1 MKMGRGAGRA
11 LLIALVV
18 VLAAHATPASAAP
31 KSYLVM
37 ACQRPASWSDLLTPI
52 TSQFRIFYI
61 FDAIKGIA
69 LQIDSVFVPALKL
82 LPGVAVIE
90 DKLYQVKTTHSWG
103 FLGLEGSYGE
113 PVDVWKNVANFGE
126 GVIIANVDTGV
137 SPISASFRDDGT
149 LPKPA
154 NWTGGCQQ
162 GYSGCNNK
170 LIGARVFNE
179 GIKLLSD
186 TGLNDTEVNSP
197 WDYEGHGSH
206 TLSTAG
212 GGFVPNVGAL
222 GHGMGT
228 AKGGS
233 PRAHAASYK
242 ACFKEGCSG
251 LDILRAILT
260 AVEDGVHVLSLS
272 VGSPASDYATDTIA
286 IGTAYAVTQLVVV
299 VAAGGN
305 DGPAAGSISNVAPW
319 MLTVGAST
327 MDRIFPADVV
337 IGAKTITG
345 QSLSSSTDQPCAMIS
360 GEKANAAG
368 QSAANS
374 SLCVP
379 GSLDPAK
386 VRGKIVVCT
395 RGSNGRV
402 AKGEVVKDAGGVGM
416 VLCNAAAS
424 GDDVSADP
432 HIIPAAHCSYSQCID
447 IFKYLQSDAS
457 PVGEIK
463 TRDAEVGVKPSP
475 VMAAFSSRG
484 PNTITPQILKPDII
498 APGVNVI
505 AAYSQEVS
513 PTGLA
518 SDSRPVAYMVESGT
532 SMSCP
537 HVAGIAGLLRAK
549 YPKWNPNM
557 VYSAIMTTANRGG
570 NDGVGIRDETGRA
583 ATPFSYGSG
592 HVNPARALDPGL
604 VYDTTT
610 HDYLNFICSMR
621 PTNTQGL
628 LPVSLPL
635 PLEELWTVLNCVF
648 HGTDSN
654 PFKCSKD
661 DNHPEDLNY
670 PSISAPCLPSS
681 GSFTVKRRVRNVG
694 GGAVSYTVS
703 ITQPPGVTVTVN
715 PSTLSFDG
723 ENPDV
728 EKHFKDPEGILAPPQ
743 PGHISRL
750 EFRRRLDSDA
760 DARAAFDLQ
769 VKEEQERRRKE
780 REARVIPETDAGLV
794 EFFLDTDAREIE
806 IEIGRLRP
814 RLNKGF
820 FDHIQR
826 EIAQIKFAVTRTAAN
841 EDRLIEL
848 EAMQKVIGEGVEAYD
863 KLQNDLVTAK
873 ERLTNILQSK
883 DRKKTLL
890 DMVERNELNMS
901 ILTLLDENIASAKTS
916 NQEEAVAFMEDVRSS
931 MLKYITV

>member
-1 MKMGRGAGRA
+1 M
-11 LLIALVV
+11 
-18 VLAAHATPASAAP
+18 
-31 KSYLVM
+31 
-37 ACQRPASWSDLLTPI
+37 
-52 TSQFRIFYI
+52 
-61 FDAIKGIA
+61 
-69 LQIDSVFVPALKL
+69 
-82 LPGVAVIE
+82 AVIE

-113 PVDVWKNVANFGE
+113 E
-126 GVIIANVDTGV
+126 GV

-228 AKGGS
+228 TKGGS
-233 PRAHAASYK
+233 PRAHVASYK
-242 ACFKEGCSG
+242 ACFKEGCSS

-272 VGSPASDYATDTIA
+272 VGSHASDYATDTIA

-305 DGPAAGSISNVAPW
+305 DGPPAGSISNVAPW

-345 QSLSSSTDQPCAMIS
+345 QSLSSSTDQPYAMIS

-374 SLCVP
+374 SLCMP

-447 IFKYLQSDAS
+447 IFKYLQ
-457 PVGEIK
+457 EIK

-484 PNTITPQILKPDII
+484 PNTITPRILKPDII

-518 SDSRPVAYMVESGT
+518 SDSRRVAYMVESVT

-549 YPKWNPNM
+549 HPKWNPNM
-557 VYSAIMTTANRGG
+557 VYSAIMTT
-570 NDGVGIRDETGRA
+570 VRDETSRA

-592 HVNPARALDPGL
+592 HMNPARALDPGL

-635 PLEELWTVLNCVF
+635 PLEELWTVLSCVF
-648 HGTDSN
+648 RGTDSN

-661 DNHPEDLNY
+661 DNHPKDLNY

-694 GGAVSYTVS
+694 GGAASYTVS
-703 ITQPPGVTVTVN
+703 ITQPPGVMVTVN

-723 ENPDV
+723 ENPEE
-728 EKHFKDPEGILAPPQ
+728 EKHFKVTFQVHDP
-743 PGHISRL
+743 
-750 EFRRRLDSDA
+750 
-760 DARAAFDLQ
+760 
-769 VKEEQERRRKE
+769 
-780 REARVIPETDAGLV
+780 V
-794 EFFLDTDAREIE
+794 E
-806 IEIGRLRP
+806 
-814 RLNKGF
+814 
-820 FDHIQR
+820 
-826 EIAQIKFAVTRTAAN
+826 AAN
-841 EDRLIEL
+841 HVFGGIEWSDG
-848 EAMQKVIGEGVEAYD
+848 KNHHVWSPI
-863 KLQNDLVTAK
+863 
-873 ERLTNILQSK
+873 
-883 DRKKTLL
+883 
-890 DMVERNELNMS
+890 
-901 ILTLLDENIASAKTS
+901 
-916 NQEEAVAFMEDVRSS
+916 VATT
-931 MLKYITV
+931 KCG

>member
-1 MKMGRGAGRA
+1 MGRGAGRA
-11 LLIALVV
+11 LPLAMALL
-18 VLAAHATPASAAP
+18 LALHLHATPASAAP
-31 KSYLVM
+31 K
-37 ACQRPASWSDLLTPI
+37 ACNATLPHSPFPSCYHFLCRDFLHARSLTWVDLI
-52 TSQFRIFYI
+52 YSFGS
-61 FDAIKGIA
+61 IKGLGI
-69 LQIDSVFVPALKL
+69 QIDSLLVPVLKL
-82 LPGVAVIE
+82 LSGVVAVIE
-90 DKLYQVKTTHSWG
+90 DKLYAVQTTRSWE
-103 FLGLEGSYGE
+103 FLGLQNSNGE
-113 PVDVWKNVANFGE
+113 AHDVWKNVGKFGE

-154 NWTGGCQQ
+154 NWIGGCQP

-179 GIKLLSD
+179 GIKAMSEQN
-186 TGLNDTEVNSP
+186 GEQVNQTEVNSP
-197 WDYEGHGSH
+197 WDYEGHGTH

-222 GHGMGT
+222 GHGTGT

-233 PRAHAASYK
+233 PRAHVASYK

-260 AVEDGVHVLSLS
+260 AVEDGVH
-272 VGSPASDYATDTIA
+272 
-286 IGTAYAVTQLVVV
+286 
-299 VAAGGN
+299 
-305 DGPAAGSISNVAPW
+305 
-319 MLTVGAST
+319 
-327 MDRIFPADVV
+327 
-337 IGAKTITG
+337 G
-345 QSLSSSTDQPCAMIS
+345 QSLSGSTDQPCAMIS

-424 GDDVSADP
+424 GGDVSADP

-447 IFKYLQSDAS
+447 IFNYLQSDPS
-457 PVGEIK
+457 PMGAIK
-463 TRDAEVGVKPSP
+463 TRDAELGVKPSP

-518 SDSRPVAYMVESGT
+518 SDSRRVAYMVESGT

-570 NDGVGIRDETGRA
+570 NDGVGIRDETGSA

-592 HVNPARALDPGL
+592 HVNPVRALDPGL

-610 HDYLNFICSMR
+610 HDYLNFICSLR
-621 PTNTQGL
+621 PTDTQGL

-635 PLEELWTVLNCVF
+635 PLDILWTLLIRVF

-654 PFKCSKD
+654 PFQCSKGA
-661 DNHPEDLNY
+661 NRPEDLNY
-670 PSISAPCLPSS
+670 PSISVPCLPSS

-694 GGAVSYTVS
+694 GGAASYTVS
-703 ITQPPGVTVTVN
+703 ITQPAGVTVIVD
-715 PSTLSFDG
+715 PSTVSFDG
-723 ENPDV
+723 KNPDE
-728 EKHFKDPEGILAPPQ
+728 EKHFKVTFQVYDP
-743 PGHISRL
+743 
-750 EFRRRLDSDA
+750 
-760 DARAAFDLQ
+760 
-769 VKEEQERRRKE
+769 VK
-780 REARVIPETDAGLV
+780 
-794 EFFLDTDAREIE
+794 
-806 IEIGRLRP
+806 
-814 RLNKGF
+814 
-820 FDHIQR
+820 
-826 EIAQIKFAVTRTAAN
+826 AAN
-841 EDRLIEL
+841 YVFGGIEWSDG
-848 EAMQKVIGEGVEAYD
+848 KHHVWSPI
-863 KLQNDLVTAK
+863 
-873 ERLTNILQSK
+873 
-883 DRKKTLL
+883 
-890 DMVERNELNMS
+890 
-901 ILTLLDENIASAKTS
+901 
-916 NQEEAVAFMEDVRSS
+916 VATT
-931 MLKYITV
+931 KCG

>member
-11 LLIALVV
+11 LLLALALL
-18 VLAAHATPASAAP
+18 LAVHATPASAAT

-37 ACQRPASWSDLLTPI
+37 ACQRPASWSDLLTPV

-69 LQIDSVFVPALKL
+69 LQIDSIFVPALKL
-82 LPGVAVIE
+82 LPGVVVIE
-90 DKLYQVKTTHSWG
+90 DKLYQVQTTHSWG
-103 FLGLEGSYGE
+103 FLGLEGLDGE
-113 PVDVWKNVANFGE
+113 PINVWKNIANFGQ

-149 LPKPA
+149 LPKPDR
-154 NWTGGCQQ
+154 WSGGCQQ

-179 GIKLLSD
+179 GIKLLNKQR
-186 TGLNDTEVNSP
+186 GKQLNETEVNSSS
-197 WDYEGHGSH
+197 DYEGHGTH

-212 GGFVPNVGAL
+212 GGLVPNVGAL
-222 GHGMGT
+222 GHGTGT

-233 PRAHAASYK
+233 PRAHVASYK
-242 ACFKEGCSG
+242 ACFREGCSG
-251 LDILRAILT
+251 VDILKAILT
-260 AVEDGVHVLSLS
+260 AVDDGVHVLSLS
-272 VGSPASDYATDTIA
+272 VGSPASDYVTDTIA
-286 IGTAYAVTQLVVV
+286 IGTAYAVTQRVVV

-337 IGAKTITG
+337 IGTKTITG

-374 SLCVP
+374 SLCLP

-386 VRGKIVVCT
+386 VSGKIVVCT
-395 RGSNGRV
+395 RGGANGRV
-402 AKGEVVKDAGGVGM
+402 AKGQVVKDAGGAGM

-424 GDDVSADP
+424 GDNVIADP
-432 HIIPAAHCSYSQCID
+432 HIIPAAHCPYSKCQEILSYI
-447 IFKYLQSDAS
+447 QSTGS
-457 PVGEIK
+457 PMGEIRA
-463 TRDAEVGVKPSP
+463 RDAELGVKPSP

-498 APGVNVI
+498 APGVSVI

-518 SDSRPVAYMVESGT
+518 SDGRRVAYMVESGT

-537 HVAGIAGLLRAK
+537 HVAGIAGLLRSK

-557 VYSAIMTTANRGG
+557 IYSAIMTTATRVA
-570 NDGVGIRDETGRA
+570 NDDTGIRDETGGA

-592 HVNPARALDPGL
+592 HVNPVRALDPGL

-621 PTNTQGL
+621 PTDTEGL

-635 PLEELWTVLNCVF
+635 PLEKLWTVLNCVF
-648 HGTDSN
+648 RGTDSN
-654 PFKCSKD
+654 PFECSKGA
-661 DNHPEDLNY
+661 NRPEDLNY

-694 GGAVSYTVS
+694 GGAASYTVR
-703 ITQPPGVTVTVN
+703 ITQPAGVTVTVN

-723 ENPDV
+723 ENPEE
-728 EKHFKDPEGILAPPQ
+728 EKHFKVT
-743 PGHISRL
+743 
-750 EFRRRLDSDA
+750 
-760 DARAAFDLQ
+760 LQ
-769 VKEEQERRRKE
+769 VNNPVV
-780 REARVIPETDAGLV
+780 AADYVFG
-794 EFFLDTDAREIE
+794 
-806 IEIGRLRP
+806 G
-814 RLNKGF
+814 
-820 FDHIQR
+820 
-826 EIAQIKFAVTRTAAN
+826 IAWSDGKHYVWSPIAATTKC
-841 EDRLIEL
+841 E
-848 EAMQKVIGEGVEAYD
+848 
-863 KLQNDLVTAK
+863 
-873 ERLTNILQSK
+873 
-883 DRKKTLL
+883 
-890 DMVERNELNMS
+890 
-901 ILTLLDENIASAKTS
+901 
-916 NQEEAVAFMEDVRSS
+916 
-931 MLKYITV
+931 